1 MQTNKPRNRKQVIR
15 EVKQCLLDMLSQ
27 LAFSAV

>member
-15 EVKQCLLDMLSQ
+15 DAIQCLLDMLSD